1 MRFHDFVLKNL
12 VRRKLRSLLTISG
25 IAVAVA
31 TVVTL
36 VGISH
41 GLKQSAAEAFRSHD
55 VDLVVVRAGTMQ
67 RMASSM
73 NEKLARRLA
82 AMPGVA
88 QVVPALTDVVSLG
101 EEGLIGIPVNGWPAK
116 SHVWDSLRIVDG
128 RRLKADDRGC
138 VLLGN
143 LLAQNLEKRVGE
155 TVEIEMKEFNVV
167 GVYESASV
175 YEGRAA
181 LVLLQD
187 LQRLMDRAGQVSEF
201 MVVLDR
207 KLSDRKA
214 AIENLRPQVAD
225 LRDEEGQPLGLTALP
240 TEQYVSH
247 DMEIQLAGRMAW
259 STSLIA
265 LAIGSVGVLNTML
278 MSVLERTQEIGVL
291 RAIGWPKARIVK
303 MIVCESC
310 ALGVAGALLGMGAG
324 VALTAAL
331 SRFPA
336 ARGMVRGDTAP
347 GVLAAGFAVALAMGL
362 AGSLYPACR
371 GAGLHPT
378 EALRYE

>member
-1 MRFHDFVLKNL
+1 
-12 VRRKLRSLLTISG
+12 
-25 IAVAVA
+25 
-31 TVVTL
+31 
-36 VGISH
+36 
-41 GLKQSAAEAFRSHD
+41 
-55 VDLVVVRAGTMQ
+55 
-67 RMASSM
+67 
-73 NEKLARRLA
+73 
-82 AMPGVA
+82 
-88 QVVPALTDVVSLG
+88 
-101 EEGLIGIPVNGWPAK
+101 
-116 SHVWDSLRIVDG
+116 
-128 RRLKADDRGC
+128 

-143 LLAQNLEKRVGE
+143 LLAQNLDKRVGD
-155 TVEIEMKEFNVV
+155 TVEIETKGFKVV

-181 LVLLQD
+181 LVLLED
-187 LQRLMDRAGQVSEF
+187 LQRLMDRVGQVSEF
-201 MVVLDR
+201 MLVLDR
-207 KLSDRKA
+207 KLPDRKA
-214 AIENLRPQVAD
+214 AIEKVQLEIAD

-247 DMEIQLAGRMAW
+247 DMEIQLARQMAW

-265 LAIGSVGVLNTML
+265 LVIGSVGVLNTMS

-291 RAIGWPKARIVK
+291 RAIGWPKARIIK

-362 AGSLYPACR
+362 VGSLYPACR

>member
-1 MRFHDFVLKNL
+1 VLKNL

-25 IAVAVA
+25 IAVAIA

-41 GLKQSAAEAFRSHD
+41 GLKQSAADAFRSHD

-73 NEKLARRLA
+73 NEKLAGRLQK
-82 AMPGVA
+82 MPDVA
-88 QVVPALTDVVSLG
+88 QVIPALTDVVSLG
-101 EEGLIGIPVNGWPAK
+101 EEGLIGVPVHGWPAA
-116 SHVWDSLRIVDG
+116 SHVWESVRIADG
-128 RRLKADDRGC
+128 RRLGEKDRGC
-138 VLLGN
+138 VLLGS
-143 LLAQNLEKRVGE
+143 LLAQNLEKRVGDR
-155 TVEIEMKEFNVV
+155 VEIETKPFQVV
-167 GVYESASV
+167 GVYESPSV

-181 LVLLQD
+181 LVLLPD
-187 LQRLMDRAGQVSEF
+187 LQQLMDRAGQVSEF

-207 KLSDRKA
+207 KLADHSAAMEKLRDR
-214 AIENLRPQVAD
+214 IAD
-225 LRDEEGQPLGLTALP
+225 LRDDERQPLGLTALP

-247 DMEIQLAGRMAW
+247 DMEIQLAGQMALA
-259 STSLIA
+259 TSLIA
-265 LAIGSVGVLNTML
+265 LAIGSIGVLNTML

-291 RAIGWPKARIVK
+291 RAIGWPKIRIIK
-303 MIVCESC
+303 MVVCESC
-310 ALGVAGALLGMGAG
+310 ALSLAGALLGMIAG
-324 VALTAAL
+324 VGLTAAL

-336 ARGMVRGDTAP
+336 ARGMVRGDTSA
-347 GVLAAGFAVALAMGL
+347 GVLAAGFLVALAMGV
-362 AGSLYPACR
+362 AGSLYPAFR